1 MKALVKNE
9 LRQTKGMLAIWLSL
23 ELMLIAFAYF
33 EYLSLEGSLEELT
46 HAAALFPDFL
56 KIMFGVGDNIASPIG
71 WYSCIYYWTGLL
83 AFPYAAYLGSSCMTK
98 ELKQGDIRISV
109 YQTCLPQGYRIV
121 ESHCRHFQYAGLF
134 GVLRRMQLF
143 HVHTSVG
150 GIGSDRCSFLYNR
163 RYVPDP
169 IHFVCPVF
177 CRFGHYPYL

>member
-98 ELKQGDIRISV
+98 ELKQGTSEYLFTKPVCRRDIVLSKVI
-109 YQTCLPQGYRIV
+109 
-121 ESHCRHFQYAGLF
+121 AGIFNMLVF
-134 GVLRRMQLF
+134 SALF